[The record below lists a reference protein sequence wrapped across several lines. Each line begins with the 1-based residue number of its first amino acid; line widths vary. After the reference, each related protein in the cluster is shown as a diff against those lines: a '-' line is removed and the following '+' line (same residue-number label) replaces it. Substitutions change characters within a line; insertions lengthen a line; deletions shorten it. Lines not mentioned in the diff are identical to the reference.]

1 MQFPFVVMAGVLV
14 GAIIPMLVLF
24 LFVVRPW
31 IRGRLYGVNIS
42 LVRII
47 LMRIRRSDVNQV
59 MDCLIMALQSGV
71 SISVD
76 KMEQAD
82 AQQVD
87 LKKVTLAMIESERQ
101 GLALE
106 FDELVEAELGSRLA
120 ETLAE

>member
-1 MQFPFVVMAGVLV
+1 MQFPFVVMAGVFV

-101 GLALE
+101 GLDLE

>member
-1 MQFPFVVMAGVLV
+1 MQFPFVVMAGVFV

-87 LKKVTLAMIESERQ
+87 LRKVTLAMIESERQ
-101 GLALE
+101 GLGLE

>member
-14 GAIIPMLVLF
+14 GAIIPMLVRF

-101 GLALE
+101 GLDLA

>member
-87 LKKVTLAMIESERQ
+87 LRKVTLAMIESERQ
-101 GLALE
+101 GLDLE

>member
-24 LFVVRPW
+24 LIVVRPW

>member
-1 MQFPFVVMAGVLV
+1 MQFPFVVMAGVFV
-14 GAIIPMLVLF
+14 GALIPMLVLF
-24 LFVVRPW
+24 LCVVRPW

-59 MDCLIMALQSGV
+59 MGCLIMALQSGV

-101 GLALE
+101 GLDLE

>member
-1 MQFPFVVMAGVLV
+1 MQFPFVVMAGVFV

-101 GLALE
+101 GLGLE

>member
-24 LFVVRPW
+24 LFVGRPW

-47 LMRIRRSDVNQV
+47 LMRIRRCDVNQV

-87 LKKVTLAMIESERQ
+87 LKKVTLAVIESERQ
-101 GLALE
+101 GLGLG

>member
-106 FDELVEAELGSRLA
+106 FDELVEAELSSSLA
-120 ETLAE
+120 DKLAR

>member
-76 KMEQAD
+76 KMEQAN

-101 GLALE
+101 GLDLA

>member
-31 IRGRLYGVNIS
+31 IRGRLYGVTIS

-87 LKKVTLAMIESERQ
+87 LRKVTLAMIESERQ
-101 GLALE
+101 GLDLE

>member
-76 KMEQAD
+76 QMEQAD

-87 LKKVTLAMIESERQ
+87 MKKVTLAMIESERQ
-101 GLALE
+101 GLDLA

>member
-14 GAIIPMLVLF
+14 GAIIPLLVLF

-101 GLALE
+101 GLDLA

>member
-14 GAIIPMLVLF
+14 GGIIPILVLF
-24 LFVVRPW
+24 LFVARPW

-76 KMEQAD
+76 KMEQAN

-106 FDELVEAELGSRLA
+106 FDELVEAELSSRLA
-120 ETLAE
+120 DKLAR

>member
-14 GAIIPMLVLF
+14 GGIIPILVLF

-101 GLALE
+101 GLDLA

>member
-106 FDELVEAELGSRLA
+106 FDELVEAELSSRLA
-120 ETLAE
+120 DKLAR

>member
-14 GAIIPMLVLF
+14 GAIIPMLVLY

-101 GLALE
+101 GLGLE

>member
-101 GLALE
+101 GLDLA

>member
-1 MQFPFVVMAGVLV
+1 MQFPFGVMAGVLV

-47 LMRIRRSDVNQV
+47 SMRIRRSDVNQV

-101 GLALE
+101 GLDLA

>member
-101 GLALE
+101 GLDLE

>member
-24 LFVVRPW
+24 LFVARPW

-101 GLALE
+101 GLDLA

>member
-14 GAIIPMLVLF
+14 GGIIPMLVLF

-47 LMRIRRSDVNQV
+47 SMRIRRSDVNQV

-76 KMEQAD
+76 KMEQAN

-106 FDELVEAELGSRLA
+106 FDELVEAELSSRLA
-120 ETLAE
+120 DKLAR

>member
-1 MQFPFVVMAGVLV
+1 MQVPFVVMAGVLG

-76 KMEQAD
+76 KMEQAN

-106 FDELVEAELGSRLA
+106 FDELVEAELSSRLA
-120 ETLAE
+120 EKLDG

>member
-101 GLALE
+101 GLGLE

-120 ETLAE
+120 E

>member
-47 LMRIRRSDVNQV
+47 SMRIRRSDVNQV

-101 GLALE
+101 GLDLA

>member
-76 KMEQAD
+76 KMEQAN

-106 FDELVEAELGSRLA
+106 FDELVEAELSSSLA
-120 ETLAE
+120 DKLAR

>member
-101 GLALE
+101 GLGLE

>member
-14 GAIIPMLVLF
+14 GGIIPILVLF
-24 LFVVRPW
+24 LFVARPW

-76 KMEQAD
+76 KMEQAN

-106 FDELVEAELGSRLA
+106 FDELVEAELSSRLA
-120 ETLAE
+120 EKLAD

>member
-87 LKKVTLAMIESERQ
+87 LRKVTLAMIESERQ
-101 GLALE
+101 GLDLA

>member
-1 MQFPFVVMAGVLV
+1 MQFPFVVMAGVFV
-14 GAIIPMLVLF
+14 GALIPMLVLF

-59 MDCLIMALQSGV
+59 MGCLIMALQSGV

-76 KMEQAD
+76 KKEQAD

-101 GLALE
+101 GLDLE

>member
-76 KMEQAD
+76 KMEQAN

-101 GLALE
+101 GLGLE

>member
-1 MQFPFVVMAGVLV
+1 MQFPFVVMAGVFV

-101 GLALE
+101 GLDLA

>member
-1 MQFPFVVMAGVLV
+1 MQFPFVVMAGVFV

-76 KMEQAD
+76 KMEQAN

-106 FDELVEAELGSRLA
+106 FDELVEAELSSRLA
-120 ETLAE
+120 DKLAR